1 MTFEPLR
8 HILSRSV
15 RNNPASIDLQIARV
29 FEQTNRV
36 LQKLWGEERAAYVRI
51 VSFHEGALK
60 LETTSPAAKQQ
71 LSVDGAR
78 IKNEIN
84 RQYGEQIIRSI
95 VVQSKGF

>member
-15 RNNPASIDLQIARV
+15 RSNPASIDLQIARV

-36 LQKLWGEERAAYVRI
+36 LSKLWGEERATTVRS
-51 VSFHEGALK
+51 VSFREGTLK

-71 LSVDGAR
+71 LSVDAAR

-84 RQYGEQIIRSI
+84 RLYGEQIVRSI